1 MYVMY
6 FVLVLLKYDDS
17 IVGPTLSETISNA
30 FFFIIMNVFHLLFY
44 LNKKFGLITG
54 RLSFV
59 LLFIEAVVVFN

>member
-30 FFFIIMNVFHLLFY
+30 FFIIMNVFHLFSY

>member
-1 MYVMY
+1 MY
-6 FVLVLLKYDDS
+6 FVLVLPKYDDS

-30 FFFIIMNVFHLLFY
+30 FFIIMNVFHLSY